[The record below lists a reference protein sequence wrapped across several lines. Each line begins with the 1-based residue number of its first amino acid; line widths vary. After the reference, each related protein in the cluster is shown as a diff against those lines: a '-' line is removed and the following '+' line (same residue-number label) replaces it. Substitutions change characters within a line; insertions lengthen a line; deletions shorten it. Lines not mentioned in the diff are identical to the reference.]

1 MRKSYTYRRRRPPHP
16 VISLS
21 MDPHR
26 NKKLDLSFLL
36 NGPPSNPSSPVHNDS
51 EVNRQNLDYVVER
64 IALSSA
70 AARPP
75 GPGSSSSPKSK
86 NKRFACDQ
94 CGHAFAQG
102 ADLRKHIRTVHEKQ
116 RPFSCD
122 LCDKK
127 FGEKGN
133 LRKHRRSVHLNER
146 PFSCAQCG
154 SSFAFKDGLARHT
167 KLVHDQVHPFT
178 CARCGI
184 SYKQISQLRR
194 HAISCATMDP
204 PKSLPKRPPSSG
216 GPSSH
221 GPAYE

>member
-1 MRKSYTYRRRRPPHP
+1 MRKYHTHRRRRHP
-16 VISLS
+16 VIPLS

-36 NGPPSNPSSPVHNDS
+36 NGPPSQPSSPANNEEEDD
-51 EVNRQNLDYVVER
+51 RQGLDHVVER
-64 IALSSA
+64 ITSSGA
-70 AARPP
+70 VA
-75 GPGSSSSPKSK
+75 GPSQGSSTSASSK
-86 NKRFACDQ
+86 NKRFPCSQ

-102 ADLRKHIRTVHEKQ
+102 ADLRKHVRTVHERL

-122 LCDKK
+122 LCEKK

-146 PFSCAQCG
+146 PFSCNACG
-154 SSFAFKDGLARHT
+154 SSFAFKDGLARHIR
-167 KLVHDQVHPFT
+167 LVHDQVHPFT
-178 CARCGI
+178 CARCGV

-194 HAISCATMDP
+194 HAITCVTMDP
-204 PKSLPKRPPSSG
+204 PRRPPPTA

-221 GPAYE
+221 GRSSQ